1 MTHLGILLR
10 IGVHLGDI
18 IVEDKDIYGHGVNL
32 AARIVTCALAHP
44 RCRGSAARRP
54 HREVP
59 T

>member
-32 AARIVTCALAHP
+32 AARIVTCALAVMSQQVVHSIL
-44 RCRGSAARRP
+44 C
-54 HREVP
+54 
-59 T
+59 